1 MIQNV
6 MSRIKDEMFITFNDV
21 MKWFNAGEEMMHYRP
36 ANGGW
41 TIGEVL
47 EHITLTN
54 FYLLL
59 LIRKAAL
66 KSLQHSMDNDY
77 RSVLQSYEF
86 DWDKMQVVS
95 NRGAADWNAPEQMV
109 PSGTV
114 TPGDVKATLRRQLVE
129 CLGLLDDLRN
139 GEGVLHTTMMN
150 MYGLGKIDVYQHI
163 YFLVQHA
170 KRHIGQMRAIRNEFE
185 EVVAPSQRFTHGR
198 NQLSVVA

>member
-1 MIQNV
+1 

-21 MKWFNAGEEMMHYRP
+21 MKWFNAGDAMMQYRP

-41 TIGEVL
+41 TIAEVL

-66 KSLQHSMDNDY
+66 KSLQHSMENDY
-77 RSVLQSYEF
+77 RDMLQSYEF
-86 DWDKMQVVS
+86 DWEKMQVVS
-95 NRGAADWNAPEQMV
+95 NRDAADWTTPEQMI

-114 TPGDVKATLRRQLVE
+114 AAGDIKATLRRQLVE
-129 CLGLLDDLRN
+129 CLGLLDDLKK
-139 GEGVLHTTMMN
+139 GEGVLQTTMMN
-150 MYGLGKIDVYQHI
+150 VYGLGKIDVYQHI
-163 YFLVQHA
+163 YFLVQHT

-185 EVVAPSQRFTHGR
+185 ENNLATQRFTHDR
-198 NQLSVVA
+198 NPLSIVA

>member
-21 MKWFNAGEEMMHYRP
+21 MKWFNAGDAMMQYRP

-41 TIGEVL
+41 TIAEVL

-77 RSVLQSYEF
+77 RDVLQSYEF
-86 DWDKMQVVS
+86 DWEKMQVIS
-95 NRGAADWNAPEQMV
+95 NRDAADWSTPEQMI

-114 TPGDVKATLRRQLVE
+114 ATGNIKATLRRQLVE
-129 CLGLLDDLRN
+129 CVGLLDDLKN
-139 GEGVLHTTMMN
+139 GEGILQTTMMN
-150 MYGLGKIDVYQHI
+150 VYGLGKIDVYQHI
-163 YFLVQHA
+163 YFLVQHT
-170 KRHIGQMRAIRNEFE
+170 KRHIGQMRAVRNEFE
-185 EVVAPSQRFTHGR
+185 ESNTTLQRFTHGR
-198 NQLSVVA
+198 NPLSVVA